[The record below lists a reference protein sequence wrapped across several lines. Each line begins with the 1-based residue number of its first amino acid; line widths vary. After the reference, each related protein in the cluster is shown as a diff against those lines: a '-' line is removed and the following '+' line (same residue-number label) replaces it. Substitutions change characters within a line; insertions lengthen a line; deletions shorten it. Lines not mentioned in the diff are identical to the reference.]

1 MPHIPL
7 SREISPLRALAAGL
21 LCVSLTACSPP
32 AASVPRAMLSG
43 NDMELPRAH
52 PGYVQWLEKQSILRQ
67 SEKLLSV
74 VWRLHIISG
83 SILFPTIPRRRKQN
97 NLSND
102 RIRRKSPQI
111 QSKQRRLRTKPDA
124 APVRFQSSIAGLAA
138 NGLNVIRA

>member
-74 VWRLHIISG
+74 VSG
-83 SILFPTIPRRRKQN
+83 HTAGMGSLGQRAGTPPLF
-97 NLSND
+97 
-102 RIRRKSPQI
+102 
-111 QSKQRRLRTKPDA
+111 
-124 APVRFQSSIAGLAA
+124 
-138 NGLNVIRA
+138 